1 MSTRYRTF
9 RTLGASVPAR
19 RAGGSLSLT
28 STSARLPSRRCA
40 SICPTSIRHCSQRV
54 AARQRLLDGRITT
67 NVLSAAGLSVLADGM
82 AQAVERRGSWD
93 VSRAA
98 WISAWG
104 ASVSGLML
112 FFWFRLLARLF
123 PLAASSTAQLVGKV
137 ALNQA
142 VMSPGL
148 NAGFFTF
155 VVLTRDKP
163 YLRLDG
169 EKRRRL
175 GRKLKSDLPA
185 TVRRSCYFWGVA
197 QAR

>member
-1 MSTRYRTF
+1 M
-9 RTLGASVPAR
+9 
-19 RAGGSLSLT
+19 
-28 STSARLPSRRCA
+28 
-40 SICPTSIRHCSQRV
+40 
-54 AARQRLLDGRITT
+54 
-67 NVLSAAGLSVLADGM
+67 LSAAGLSVLADGM

-155 VVLTRDKP
+155 VVLTRDKAP
-163 YLRLDG
+163 P
-169 EKRRRL
+169 
-175 GRKLKSDLPA
+175 PA
-185 TVRRSCYFWGVA
+185 ALTSATSCLVTTLLATYGLHRPCLVTSARTAPAPASASLAASALAVSALTAPPPSHTTATRSTA
-197 QAR
+197 TLTTHHPLLHLHHPSPPPPHPSRT

>member
-1 MSTRYRTF
+1 MLLGLLHSLPLSSCHGLAAAHRLRGGAAL
-9 RTLGASVPAR
+9 TLPPLVGAYQ
-19 RAGGSLSLT
+19 
-28 STSARLPSRRCA
+28 SAL
-40 SICPTSIRHCSQRV
+40 
-54 AARQRLLDGRITT
+54 AAAPITT
-67 NVLSAAGLSVLADGM
+67 NVLSAASLSVLADGM

-155 VVLTRDKP
+155 VVLTRDKAP
-163 YLRLDG
+163 
-169 EKRRRL
+169 
-175 GRKLKSDLPA
+175 PA
-185 TVRRSCYFWGVA
+185 ALASATSCLVTLLLATYGLHRSCLVTSALTTSGL
-197 QAR
+197 

>member
-1 MSTRYRTF
+1 MPP
-9 RTLGASVPAR
+9 LVGAYQ
-19 RAGGSLSLT
+19 
-28 STSARLPSRRCA
+28 SAL
-40 SICPTSIRHCSQRV
+40 
-54 AARQRLLDGRITT
+54 AAAPITT
-67 NVLSAAGLSVLADGM
+67 NVLSAASLSVLADGM

-197 QAR
+197 QTLNFRLLPLEYNTLWTNGCFLLWTTYISWVGFREAD